1 MPDGFKL
8 PDFWYTPYF
17 VKYASSLDELR
28 LVRTEYTRM
37 RDQAQKRIKRLQAA
51 GYKVPEFAEGSVPRL
66 RNIANQSE
74 LGYQFARL
82 YDFLRNP
89 QSTVKGYR
97 SSRQKTLET
106 LHKPH
111 AGVDLSFV
119 NEGNLDQFGQFMELY
134 RLSGIEKV
142 FSYSELGQVFTQVS
156 QEATG
161 RTRKSIAKKLEKA
174 FRRYVKE
181 QYGLQFKIKKEDR
194 PKWWTS

>member
-1 MPDGFKL
+1 MPNGFQL

-17 VKYASSLDELR
+17 VKYSSSRDELR
-28 LVRTEYTRM
+28 LIRKEYTRM
-37 RDQAQKRIKRLQAA
+37 RDQAQKRIKRMMAA
-51 GYKVPEFAEGSVPRL
+51 GYKVPEYKEGVPKL
-66 RNIANQSE
+66 RNIANHSE
-74 LGYQFARL
+74 LGHEFARL

-89 QSTVKGYR
+89 QTTLTGYK
-97 SSRQKTLET
+97 SSRQKTLEA
-106 LHKPH
+106 LHGKPH

-119 NEGNLDQFGQFMELY
+119 NAGNLDQFGQFMELY